1 MTIPFHAESGRR
13 PDQRG
18 AILVTSLLLLLVI
31 TIIGVTVMQ
40 MSRMQERMA
49 GNARDVNL
57 AFQAGESSLRAGEA
71 VVLAFA
77 AAPVTCAAAP
87 CDVFERKTLPPLNY
101 QTKTW
106 WTDTALSDANVAQS
120 DGLSENPR
128 YVVEQ
133 YGWIRNSW
141 DVTDT
146 TGRDVYQISS
156 RSTGGS
162 GKAEVILQS
171 TYARTSQ

>member
-1 MTIPFHAESGRR
+1 M
-13 PDQRG
+13 
-18 AILVTSLLLLLVI
+18 
-31 TIIGVTVMQ
+31 
-40 MSRMQERMA
+40 
-49 GNARDVNL
+49 
-57 AFQAGESSLRAGEA
+57 
-71 VVLAFA
+71 
-77 AAPVTCAAAP
+77 
-87 CDVFERKTLPPLNY
+87 
-101 QTKTW
+101 TW
-106 WTDTALSDANVAQS
+106 WTDTAKAYTNTAQS

-146 TGRDVYQISS
+146 TGRDVYQVSA

-162 GKAEVILQS
+162 GKSEVILQS